1 MRTLLIAAL
10 ALASAACQ
18 PSVEQRAASAKA
30 VIDRYCTDCHNDAER
45 AGELTLERVALT
57 DIGAHADVW
66 EAVVRKLRGRMMPPA
81 GEPLPEAAATDG
93 LVAYLEE
100 RLDTAA
106 AARPNPGA
114 KSLHRLNRT
123 EYGNAIRDLL
133 ALDIDAS
140 AYLPNDSEAYGFDNI
155 ADVLGTD
162 PSLLDRYLSAA
173 WKITSAAM
181 GDLNLAPAVATYRV
195 PPDRSQRDHVDGLP
209 LGTRGGMLVSHHFP
223 VDGEYVIKPKLW
235 RNTVDVVRGTET
247 PHDLEVSLDGAR

>member
-1 MRTLLIAAL
+1 MVMRYYASPFLALLGAL
-10 ALASAACQ
+10 AAGCQ
-18 PSVEQRAASAKA
+18 PSVEERAATAKE
-30 VIDRYCTDCHNDAER
+30 VIDRYCTDCHNEAER
-45 AGELTLERVALT
+45 TGELTLERVALT
-57 DIGAHADVW
+57 DVGAHAEVW

-81 GEPLPEAAATDG
+81 GEPLPEAVAADE

-100 RLDTAA
+100 QLDLAA
-106 AARPNPGA
+106 ATNPNPGR

-162 PSLLDRYLSAA
+162 PSLMDRYLSAA

-181 GDLNLAPAVATYRV
+181 GDTDIAAAVSTYRV
-195 PPDRSQRDHVDGLP
+195 PPDRSQRDHVEAF
-209 LGTRGGMLVSHHFP
+209 RS
-223 VDGEYVIKPKLW
+223 
-235 RNTVDVVRGTET
+235 
-247 PHDLEVSLDGAR
+247 ARAAACS